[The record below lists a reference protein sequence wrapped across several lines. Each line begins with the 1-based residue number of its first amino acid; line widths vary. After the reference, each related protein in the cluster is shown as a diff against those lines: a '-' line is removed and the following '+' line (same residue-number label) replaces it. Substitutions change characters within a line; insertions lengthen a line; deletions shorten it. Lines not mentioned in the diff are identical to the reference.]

1 MQFKTNGAIC
11 IILKYS
17 ILQGGMK
24 AVLWTDVFQAILMF
38 LGILAVLIKGF
49 VDLGGVGNVFKISY
63 EGGRINVPG

>member
-1 MQFKTNGAIC
+1 MHIETSGAIY
-11 IILKYS
+11 ISLNFL

-49 VDLGGVGNVFKISY
+49 VDLGGVGNVFRISY

>member
-1 MQFKTNGAIC
+1 
-11 IILKYS
+11 
-17 ILQGGMK
+17 MK

-49 VDLGGVGNVFKISY
+49 VDLGGIGNVFRISY